1 MKLVGIDV
9 GKNSHHFCVMDKETG
24 EFNVTPSSF
33 PNNKEG
39 FDFLINSL
47 KPYSKKSILLGMEDT
62 GHYHVALLKFLLSNG
77 YTVALINPKTTDLT
91 RKMEGGITKNDKL
104 DTITICDVLDTPER
118 KKQYRIT
125 KVDRFD
131 LYEQRQLTRHHH
143 NLKEELNVYCN
154 RLQKSIDLVFP
165 EFNTLFS
172 SKYGIVY
179 MNLLKTFGSAEAI
192 ASTDIRTIRKFFEI
206 KGKGNRI
213 SLTPEKLKE
222 CAKNSIGISSEVE
235 TIQIKHLIS
244 QITLIKEQIAEIDK
258 KIEEF
263 SITNNSPILS
273 IPGIS
278 HFSGTSILAELGDIG
293 NYSKPSLVIT
303 HEMIFKISRFKIIYF
318 FMHFNSVLVFTI
330 VMKRYVTY
338 PDWVE
343 KFRSPGHTIKKTKQG
358 YGLYS
363 CTSKYVPGGKPKS
376 IQTYLGKITPDG
388 FIPKSVV
395 SKHPVY
401 VEFGLSHFI
410 ISSFKRDLIRSSFR
424 ATDDTVYLGVVQ
436 YIFGSCQDIFLSSCF
451 LTYKNK
457 ESLCKYRDSI
467 SATRIKT

>member
-24 EFNVTPSSF
+24 EFNVTPTSF
-33 PNNKEG
+33 SNNKEG

-47 KPYSKKSILLGMEDT
+47 KPYSKKSILIGMEDT

-172 SKYGIVY
+172 SKYSIVY

-192 ASTDIRTIRKFFEI
+192 ASTDIRTIRKCFEI
-206 KGKGNRI
+206 KGRGNRI
-213 SLTPEKLKE
+213 SLTPEK
-222 CAKNSIGISSEVE
+222 
-235 TIQIKHLIS
+235 
-244 QITLIKEQIAEIDK
+244 
-258 KIEEF
+258 
-263 SITNNSPILS
+263 
-273 IPGIS
+273 
-278 HFSGTSILAELGDIG
+278 
-293 NYSKPSLVIT
+293 
-303 HEMIFKISRFKIIYF
+303 
-318 FMHFNSVLVFTI
+318 
-330 VMKRYVTY
+330 
-338 PDWVE
+338 
-343 KFRSPGHTIKKTKQG
+343 
-358 YGLYS
+358 
-363 CTSKYVPGGKPKS
+363 
-376 IQTYLGKITPDG
+376 
-388 FIPKSVV
+388 
-395 SKHPVY
+395 
-401 VEFGLSHFI
+401 
-410 ISSFKRDLIRSSFR
+410 
-424 ATDDTVYLGVVQ
+424 
-436 YIFGSCQDIFLSSCF
+436 
-451 LTYKNK
+451 
-457 ESLCKYRDSI
+457 
-467 SATRIKT
+467 

>member
-1 MKLVGIDV
+1 
-9 GKNSHHFCVMDKETG
+9 
-24 EFNVTPSSF
+24 
-33 PNNKEG
+33 
-39 FDFLINSL
+39 
-47 KPYSKKSILLGMEDT
+47 MEDT

-172 SKYGIVY
+172 SKYSIVY

-192 ASTDIRTIRKFFEI
+192 ASTDIRTIRKCFEI
-206 KGKGNRI
+206 KGRGNRI
-213 SLTPEKLKE
+213 SLTLEKLKE

-235 TIQIKHLIS
+235 TIQIKHLVS

-293 NYSKPSLVIT
+293 NYSKPSQIIKFAGVAPYHYESSQYNAQHTAITKKGSKYLRKTLYQIILPVINNNPV
-303 HEMIFKISRFKIIYF
+303 FKKYYLLKISQGKGHRCAQGHCIRKLLRIIY
-318 FMHFNSVLVFTI
+318 HLLET
-330 VMKRYVTY
+330 
-338 PDWVE
+338 
-343 KFRSPGHTIKKTKQG
+343 GQ
-358 YGLYS
+358 
-363 CTSKYVPGGKPKS
+363 
-376 IQTYLGKITPDG
+376 
-388 FIPKSVV
+388 
-395 SKHPVY
+395 
-401 VEFGLSHFI
+401 
-410 ISSFKRDLIRSSFR
+410 SFDPALLR
-424 ATDDTVYLGVVQ
+424 
-436 YIFGSCQDIFLSSCF
+436 
-451 LTYKNK
+451 
-457 ESLCKYRDSI
+457 
-467 SATRIKT
+467 

>member
-24 EFNVTPSSF
+24 EFNVAPSSF
-33 PNNKEG
+33 SNNKEG

-47 KPYSKKSILLGMEDT
+47 KPYSKKSILIGMEDT

-143 NLKEELNVYCN
+143 NLKEELNLYCN

-179 MNLLKTFGSAEAI
+179 MNLLKTFGSAEII
-192 ASTDIRTIRKFFEI
+192 ASTDIRTIRKCFEI
-206 KGKGNRI
+206 KGRGGRI

-235 TIQIKHLIS
+235 TIQIKHLVS
-244 QITLIKEQIAEIDK
+244 QISLIKEQIAEIDK

-293 NYSKPSLVIT
+293 NYSKPSQIIKFAGVAPYHYESSQYNAQHTGITKKGSKYLRKTLYQIILTVINNNPV
-303 HEMIFKISRFKIIYF
+303 FKKYYRLKISQGKGHRCAQGHCIRKLLRIIY
-318 FMHFNSVLVFTI
+318 HLLET
-330 VMKRYVTY
+330 
-338 PDWVE
+338 
-343 KFRSPGHTIKKTKQG
+343 GQ
-358 YGLYS
+358 
-363 CTSKYVPGGKPKS
+363 
-376 IQTYLGKITPDG
+376 
-388 FIPKSVV
+388 
-395 SKHPVY
+395 
-401 VEFGLSHFI
+401 
-410 ISSFKRDLIRSSFR
+410 SFDPALLR
-424 ATDDTVYLGVVQ
+424 
-436 YIFGSCQDIFLSSCF
+436 
-451 LTYKNK
+451 
-457 ESLCKYRDSI
+457 
-467 SATRIKT
+467 